1 MSCKVMYTCDHCGK
15 EVSPYIGKQWKAGF
29 LTVGPNIE
37 DIHACSFEH
46 LTLAL
51 AKTFY
56 IPLDASTL
64 RLVTEKNDALNAAR
78 AAIVEC
84 DNMRARLA
92 ELEARMPANE
102 VTNAERAQYEATI
115 ELQRK
120 RIEELEARIAELATP
135 INANNTSPSL
145 DDLAKK
151 LVPIFEQA
159 YKDGPNDQLASVRAG
174 IRAVLAALPMPI
186 TQPVTVDGKTPGQVF
201 DEAFRNGFGKRVVP
215 NPDSELARTHSG
227 ELVRDYQ
234 REQALDWANA
244 TEIGALAVL
253 RAFGNQPSQTPQ
265 TNAGAVAMYQA
276 TNDAA
281 QRAFPDEP
289 QAITLPTKPTKPLRE
304 RLEELA
310 TYWYRGNKDDKEL
323 NGAYRLA
330 RQECAKELREVI
342 DDLR

>member
-102 VTNAERAQYEATI
+102 VTNAERAQYEAMI

-120 RIEELEARIAELATP
+120 RIEELQANADGLERDRRHRVVTIPESADDFALDHEQVAVVEA
-135 INANNTSPSL
+135 
-145 DDLAKK
+145 
-151 LVPIFEQA
+151 
-159 YKDGPNDQLASVRAG
+159 VR
-174 IRAVLAALPMPI
+174 
-186 TQPVTVDGKTPGQVF
+186 GKTVVAIGLDFQKAAGHGI
-201 DEAFRNGFGKRVVP
+201 AF
-215 NPDSELARTHSG
+215 S
-227 ELVRDYQ
+227 
-234 REQALDWANA
+234 
-244 TEIGALAVL
+244 
-253 RAFGNQPSQTPQ
+253 
-265 TNAGAVAMYQA
+265 
-276 TNDAA
+276 
-281 QRAFPDEP
+281 FPFP
-289 QAITLPTKPTKPLRE
+289 R
-304 RLEELA
+304 
-310 TYWYRGNKDDKEL
+310 
-323 NGAYRLA
+323 
-330 RQECAKELREVI
+330 
-342 DDLR
+342 